1 MAPLP
6 PRVRRLWHRRWGFF
20 SLIKMKMKLG
30 HKVFTENVSF
40 SSLKN
45 ILTEIEDTF
54 DSVTPFNP
62 VLLYGEEMHV
72 LAMTTLTDACLKNIL
87 TEIEN
92 LRMDTFDSVTPFN
105 PMVLAL
111 HCGLEN

>member
-1 MAPLP
+1 
-6 PRVRRLWHRRWGFF
+6 
-20 SLIKMKMKLG
+20 MKMKLG
-30 HKVFTENVSF
+30 H
-40 SSLKN
+40 
-45 ILTEIEDTF
+45 DTF

-72 LAMTTLTDACLKNIL
+72 LAMTTLKNIL